1 MQSKRAQKHDR
12 IFVFLDIITVVLI
25 LFTVYK
31 INVKWGGT
39 VCLIFESYMAYEYNT
54 KFWEELIRLL
64 SLFKTFIW
72 STWT

>member
-12 IFVFLDIITVVLI
+12 IPVFIDIITVVLI

-39 VCLIFESYMAYEYNT
+39 VCLIFESYMAYDT
-54 KFWEELIRLL
+54 KFWEQLIRLL
-64 SLFKTFIW
+64 SLFKTFI
-72 STWT
+72 